1 MNFEDAKRRKEEI
14 RESINLLFLPED
26 VVELRAL
33 SDFKTYSGYFKNH
46 DKLSDEAFRLDI
58 SGENGIY
65 VTLNEVNPVLY
76 SRRADRIRQLTK
88 KDAAT
93 SDADIIR
100 RHFLPVDIDPVRPSG
115 VSSSDDEH
123 NYALKMAEKIA
134 AFLSELGFPEPIS
147 ADSGNGAHLL
157 YRIDLKNSGDATIL
171 IKHCLETLDA
181 LFSDEKAVVDKGN
194 YNASRI
200 WKLYGTHARKGDST
214 EIRPHRRSGIIS
226 AADNQETVPKKL
238 LIKLAEA
245 IPGRNKK
252 EIPPAGN
259 SEIIR
264 EGNGTNSAK
273 FPGRKTALA
282 DWLSAHNIKVR
293 SEKHWQGG
301 TLYILKECPFSSAHK
316 DGAFAIQF
324 ENGAV
329 FAGCHH
335 NSCGAGRQRWQE
347 LRAMYEGEKTP
358 GRKTVKEQN
367 DNRKTAISSLSG
379 GNDKLP
385 EIIPEENSESNQ
397 DDKLLNDIDTTSAQN
412 SAIEILKNGDPLKFI
427 LDTFEKNHVGDRVVA
442 ECMAMSVAS
451 QSVYNTS
458 GLHVSVSGNSGKGKT
473 HACKTMLKLL
483 PEDFKL
489 SGTVSDKA
497 LYYNPNL
504 KAGTIFWFDDT
515 ALSDDFQEIIKNS
528 TSNFTESIEHMT
540 LTTERK
546 LKICRIP
553 ERCVWWLS
561 KVEDA
566 GDDQVLNRML
576 TVWIDDSH
584 RQDEDVLK
592 HIKRSE
598 AEGIPETAEHEG
610 IPVCREIWR
619 ILKERQVYVR
629 IPFAERIR
637 FSDVHNR
644 RNPTMLF
651 DLIKSHALL
660 FSMQRETPKED
671 PDVKYIDAD
680 ESDFYAALKLYKK
693 ISRDNGDM
701 SSNLTKNEANTLAVM
716 EKMEWNFV
724 TVGMIQEALG
734 FSYYQVRRVF
744 HGYSA
749 RGLKYAGLLEKCP
762 AISLDEMVY
771 PEECE
776 FGTARKKVRRYSFN
790 YQTYR
795 EWITSPNISLDSD
808 GRNSGGDINNNRQD
822 TISRNH

>member
-14 RESINLLFLPED
+14 RENINLLFLPED

-33 SDFKTYSGYFKNH
+33 SDFKTYSGYFKDH
-46 DKLSDEAFRLDI
+46 DRLSDEAFRLDI

-100 RHFLPVDIDPVRPSG
+100 RRFLPVDIDPVRPSG

-194 YNASRI
+194 YNTSRI

-245 IPGRNKK
+245 IPGRNRK
-252 EIPPAGN
+252 EIPPAAN

-264 EGNGTNSAK
+264 EGNGANPITV
-273 FPGRKTALA
+273 PGGKIPLA

-293 SEKHWQGG
+293 SEKPWQDG
-301 TLYILKECPFSSAHK
+301 TLYILEECPFSSAHK

-358 GRKTVKEQN
+358 AGRETNETIRQKKSNT
-367 DNRKTAISSLSG
+367 SSLYD
-379 GNDKLP
+379 N
-385 EIIPEENSESNQ
+385 EEIPEDKFGTENDEHI
-397 DDKLLNDIDTTSAQN
+397 LNDSAITSARD
-412 SAIEILKNGDPLKFI
+412 SAIEILKNGNPLKFI
-427 LDTFEKNHVGDRVVA
+427 LDTFENNHVGDRTVA
-442 ECMAMSVAS
+442 ECMAMSIAS
-451 QSVYNTS
+451 QSVFNTN
-458 GLHVSVSGNSGKGKT
+458 GLHVSVSGDSGKGKT

-483 PEDFKL
+483 PEEFKL

-504 KAGTIFWFDDT
+504 RAGTVFWFDDT
-515 ALSDDFQEIIKNS
+515 ALSDDFQDLIKNS

-584 RQDEDVLK
+584 RQDEKVLRHLK
-592 HIKRSE
+592 KVEAGVRSE
-598 AEGIPETAEHEG
+598 PTEAEENL
-610 IPVCREIWR
+610 VCREIWN
-619 ILKERQVYVR
+619 ILKEKLVHVR
-629 IPFAERIR
+629 IPYAEMIK

-644 RNPTMLF
+644 RNPSVLM

-660 FSMQRETPKED
+660 FSMQREIPMQD
-671 PDVKYIDAD
+671 PDVKCIDAD
-680 ESDFYAALKLYKK
+680 KTDFYAALKIYKD
-693 ISRDNGDM
+693 ICRDNGDIT
-701 SSNLTKNEANTLAVM
+701 SNLTKNEKKALEVL
-716 EKMEWNFV
+716 EKMGWEYV
-724 TVGMIQEALG
+724 TIRMIQEVLN
-734 FSYYQVRRVF
+734 FSYHKARRIF
-744 HGYSA
+744 HGYSS
-749 RGLKYAGLLEKCP
+749 RGSSYAGLLEKCP
-762 AISLDEMVY
+762 AISLDEMVV
-771 PEECE
+771 PEEME
-776 FGTARKKVRRYSFN
+776 SGTARRKVRRYSFN
-790 YQTYR
+790 YQIYR
-795 EWITSPNISLDSD
+795 EWLAHPNISLDD
-808 GRNSGGDINNNRQD
+808 GGQNI
-822 TISRNH
+822 